1 MQVSLNSTRREG
13 VALLLVF
20 FMVTAIFSIVAAA
33 SLFSNARSRANVDS
47 QNEIQAFYLAAA
59 GLEAAKWEIAA
70 DQDPDGDGIGTKT
83 TVTSFGTYTVTAE
96 DLGGGSYR
104 LSASGTVG
112 SLEIDIVETVGVALE
127 VTTTFPSSAL
137 TIVGAFPSS
146 GLQIKQGVYGSSGSK
161 TFLLDGGSTPALSFS
176 DEDTFNA
183 VGQLFADA
191 INDGDLV
198 AGNITGTPTNEW
210 SGVEIP
216 VTYDSATA
224 GFLDDLNDL
233 YAELTDEINNTVVP
247 GATSESV
254 GNKTLGSSGSP
265 GTYYFP
271 NDETLQNSDIFNG
284 YGTLV
289 IEKSLLIQSGTT
301 MNWTGDVIVFGGED
315 TDSSLTVEGALNVTG
330 NLMIVGQAARNSYMT
345 VTSTGT
351 VNVEGTMSSMTSEAS
366 GSQLQFLSE
375 GDLTIDGIL
384 SVLGPNI
391 QTEFKDTS
399 DTLLEGMFQI
409 GAPSNSTD
417 FLLKFEGDVE
427 FHKLDSGVQK
437 GVDSYNE
444 LGSELDLSA
453 IGVLVTSSGGYLTSF
468 AWVLDD

>member
-20 FMVTAIFSIVAAA
+20 FMVTGIFSIVAAA

-70 DQDPDGDGIGTKT
+70 DQDPDSDGIGTKT
-83 TVTSFGTYTVTAE
+83 TATSFGTYTVTAE

-112 SLEIDIVETVGVALE
+112 SLEIDIQETVGIGAQQ
-127 VTTTFPSSAL
+127 VTTTFTSSAV

-146 GLQIKQGVYGSSGSK
+146 GLQIKQGVYGSSGSR
-161 TFLLDGGSTPALSFS
+161 TFLLDGGSTPALTFS

-216 VTYDSATA
+216 VIYDSEAA
-224 GFLDDLNDL
+224 GFLDDLDDL

-330 NLMIVGQAARNSYMT
+330 NLMIVGQADRNSFMT
-345 VTSTGT
+345 VKNTGT
-351 VNVEGTMSSMTSEAS
+351 VDVEGTMSSMTSQAS
-366 GSQLQFLSE
+366 GSQLQFLSQ
-375 GDLTIDGIL
+375 GAVTIDGIL

-399 DTLLEGMFQI
+399 DTYVEGMFQI
-409 GAPSNSTD
+409 GAPSNSLD

-427 FHKLDSGVQK
+427 FHQQESGVQK
-437 GVDSYNE
+437 GLESYKD
-444 LGSELDLSA
+444 LGSDLEISA
-453 IGVLVTSSGGYLTSF
+453 IDVLVSSGRNVTSF
-468 AWVLDD
+468 AWVLEE